1 MKLYSQA
8 AEPRSGRNPPN
19 QALLLCAAA
28 RVNSLFAVRTTFFCW
43 KFIPILQIQEE
54 EKKNQTFQ
62 GKKRIRKRKTKYK
75 EKNTKKWSVTVR

>member
-54 EKKNQTFQ
+54 EEKKKSDIS
-62 GKKRIRKRKTKYK
+62 GEKKDKKK
-75 EKNTKKWSVTVR
+75 ENKVQRNGALQSGEG